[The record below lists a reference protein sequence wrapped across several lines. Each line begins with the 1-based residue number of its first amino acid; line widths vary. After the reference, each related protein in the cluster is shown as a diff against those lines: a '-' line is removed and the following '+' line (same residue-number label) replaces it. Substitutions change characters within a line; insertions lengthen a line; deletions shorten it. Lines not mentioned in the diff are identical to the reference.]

1 LKTNRTETGR
11 ALSAWG
17 DPGPGTWV
25 QTGKFK
31 HGRFDDR
38 LVEAA
43 ADLVAEWHPGAS
55 WLTWIPNNGSDLVG
69 DFTTRLGDRLGMP
82 AIAAVDRVNR
92 TPKQVTL
99 ENSYRQA
106 ANQAQAFQIVD
117 CPTGPVLL
125 VDDTVDSRWS
135 FAVVGA
141 QLRAAGVESV
151 FPLALADTS
160 RVSG

>member
-1 LKTNRTETGR
+1 
-11 ALSAWG
+11 
-17 DPGPGTWV
+17 
-25 QTGKFK
+25 
-31 HGRFDDR
+31 
-38 LVEAA
+38 
-43 ADLVAEWHPGAS
+43 
-55 WLTWIPNNGSDLVG
+55 
-69 DFTTRLGDRLGMP
+69 
-82 AIAAVDRVNR
+82 VNR